1 MTHGIFE
8 LLRDAVGHEG
18 LNDIFFG
25 RWPHYFT
32 RDLLLSSKL
41 CHVRYVKNVSLL
53 CLGPIN
59 RAACSVRGICV
70 DRTNNT
76 FPFW

>member
-1 MTHGIFE
+1 MDMTHGIFE

-41 CHVRYVKNVSLL
+41 YRVRYMKNISLVG
-53 CLGPIN
+53 LG
-59 RAACSVRGICV
+59 RLTAQLA
-70 DRTNNT
+70 
-76 FPFW
+76 PFAVFV